1 MRFKHFSPFRHKS
14 LLASERLV
22 TMDCV
27 PPCSHSLL
35 QQAVQSLGDDL
46 RWLKEGVMKRQDPE
60 RNDPGDSSAVS
71 DSMEIKHQS
80 TKTIKKKKGMT
91 ETLTSNFRSPNT
103 GKTEVTMHTTSEYK

>member
-1 MRFKHFSPFRHKS
+1 MQFKHFSPFRHKS

-22 TMDCV
+22 TVDSG

-35 QQAVQSLGDDL
+35 QQAVQNPGDDL
-46 RWLKEGVMKRQDPE
+46 KLLMEGVMMRQDPE

-80 TKTIKKKKGMT
+80 TK
-91 ETLTSNFRSPNT
+91 S
-103 GKTEVTMHTTSEYK
+103 

>member
-1 MRFKHFSPFRHKS
+1 MWFKHFSPFHQKS

-22 TMDCV
+22 TVDRV

-46 RWLKEGVMKRQDPE
+46 RLLMEGVMKRQDPE

-71 DSMEIKHQS
+71 DSVEIKYQL
-80 TKTIKKKKGMT
+80 TKPEKKKEGYDKD
-91 ETLTSNFRSPNT
+91 
-103 GKTEVTMHTTSEYK
+103 

>member
-22 TMDCV
+22 TVDCG

-35 QQAVQSLGDDL
+35 QQAVQSPGDDL
-46 RWLKEGVMKRQDPE
+46 RLLMEEVMKRQDPE
-60 RNDPGDSSAVS
+60 RNDPDDSSAVS

-80 TKTIKKKKGMT
+80 TKIIKKEGHDRKIDR
-91 ETLTSNFRSPNT
+91 SNFRSPNT
-103 GKTEVTMHTTSEYK
+103 HKTEVMMHTTSEYK